1 MAGFH
6 MAGAHMAGVHMA
18 GLTWPGLTCHTRYR
32 SHRLNLFYS
41 CLCQKSS
48 ESFSIFFSL
57 KNINLGAHFLLLTFF
72 DNINF

>member
-48 ESFSIFFSL
+48 ESFS
-57 KNINLGAHFLLLTFF
+57 TFF
-72 DNINF
+72 YIEEYQFRGTFFVFDIF